1 MDDLYARLNPNP
13 LKIAAW
19 RQHLILGSFDQ
30 QPKRD
35 HATPDVLYSRAIPM
49 LLDLKNDLLK
59 LGWQEVP
66 KAKLPPG
73 LLFYLQSPG
82 SNSRPSTARSSH
94 ARDPMPSFFET
105 KFGHLAMSPCT
116 ERVVFPLPAELSAF
130 LEYHE
135 QFEQVLHNSQLFR
148 PTMGDRGH
156 LLLTTSTEPHLL
168 ATSPLRD
175 IFYLLQLLVPGMFLL
190 VHDSIS
196 FSHEKSF
203 SLTIT
208 NKGARGGTKA
218 GESPRD
224 TLNGY
229 HSRDGNKVV
238 LRRKRRALPPA
249 EWIKER
255 YDDLEDIF
263 GVYLLRERLSC
274 AQDVELTVWETIH
287 GSSGDRLETG

>member
-1 MDDLYARLNPNP
+1 MEDSYARLNPNP

-19 RQHLILGSFDQ
+19 RQHLILSSSDQ
-30 QPKRD
+30 HPKGHD
-35 HATPDVLYSRAIPM
+35 ATPDVLYNRAIPM

-66 KAKLPPG
+66 KAQLPPG
-73 LLFYLQSPG
+73 LLFTLQSPG
-82 SNSRPSTARSSH
+82 SNSRPSTSSSRRSQ
-94 ARDPMPSFFET
+94 DPEPSFFDT
-105 KFGHLAMSPCT
+105 KLGRLTMTPYT
-116 ERVVFPLPAELSAF
+116 DPVVFPLPAELSAF

-148 PTMGDRGH
+148 LKAGDRGH
-156 LLLTTSTEPHLL
+156 LSLITSNEPHLL

-190 VHDSIS
+190 VHDSLS
-196 FSHEKSF
+196 FSQEKPF
-203 SLTIT
+203 SLAIT
-208 NKGARGGTKA
+208 NKGARGG
-218 GESPRD
+218 ESPRE
-224 TLNGY
+224 TLNGND
-229 HSRDGNKVV
+229 SRDGNKVV
-238 LRRKRRALPPA
+238 LLRKRRALPPA

-255 YDDLEDIF
+255 YEALEAIF

-274 AQDVELTVWETIH
+274 AQDVELTIWETIH